1 MVEVCA
7 SKEEDERLEVGLSQ
21 EGEKSGGSS
30 EVPVLASGQKMTAPP
45 HSFFFFFFFFFFF
58 LSSPPTYWKLPAGGG
73 SRASASG
80 APPHPILF
88 FFFFFFSFFLRLH
101 LPHMEVRRLGVESEL
116 QLLAYA
122 TATATLDPSC
132 VRDLHRS
139 LRQRRIPDPLSEA
152 RDQTPIFMDTS
163 QVLNPL
169 SHKNS

>member
-1 MVEVCA
+1 MVTEAAISQGQTWSTVEVCA

-45 HSFFFFFFFFFFF
+45 HSFFF
-58 LSSPPTYWKLPAGGG
+58 LSL
-73 SRASASG
+73 
-80 APPHPILF
+80 
-88 FFFFFFSFFLRLH
+88 FLRLH

-169 SHKNS
+169 SHTNS